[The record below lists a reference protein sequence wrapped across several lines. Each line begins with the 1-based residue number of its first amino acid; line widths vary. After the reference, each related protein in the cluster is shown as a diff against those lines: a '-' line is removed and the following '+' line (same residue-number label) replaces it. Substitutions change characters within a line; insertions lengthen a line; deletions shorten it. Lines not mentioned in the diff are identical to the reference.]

1 MSRACFQKARK
12 KTSKGRE
19 QGLGNR
25 KSKNRHKSS
34 LGICRAFL
42 LPFGPE
48 ILIHNYA
55 IKCHLPGDT
64 LKVHSYPD
72 MKAIQIL
79 EAGGPEVLQLADL
92 PIPQPGPGQVLIRV
106 EATGVNFIEIY
117 FRKGQYKASFPLVPG
132 SEAAG
137 TVEEVGPGVQGFAS
151 GDLVASVSVMGS
163 YAEYAL
169 VPAAQLVK
177 VPEDLSP
184 EKAAAAMLQGMTAHY
199 LAFSTFP
206 LKAGDTALVHA
217 GAGGVGLLL
226 TQIAARIGARVI
238 TTVSTAAKAELSRE
252 AGASDVILYTEKDFE
267 AEVKNLTG
275 GKGVDVV
282 YDSVGKTTFDKS
294 LNCLRPR
301 GLLALFGGSS
311 GAVPPFDPIQ
321 LSGKG
326 SLFLTRPTLWH
337 YIATRAELE
346 HRAGEV
352 LGWAASGELK
362 LRTEHVYALA
372 DTAQAQTDLES
383 RKTTGKILLEP

>member
-1 MSRACFQKARK
+1 MQ
-12 KTSKGRE
+12 
-19 QGLGNR
+19 
-25 KSKNRHKSS
+25 
-34 LGICRAFL
+34 
-42 LPFGPE
+42 
-48 ILIHNYA
+48 
-55 IKCHLPGDT
+55 
-64 LKVHSYPD
+64 
-72 MKAIQIL
+72 AIQIQ
-79 EAGGPEVLQLADL
+79 EAGGPEVLKLVEL
-92 PIPQPGPGQVLIRV
+92 PIPTPGPGQVLIRV
-106 EATGVNFIEIY
+106 EAIGVNFIEIY

-137 TVEEVGPGVQGFAS
+137 TVEELGPGVQGFAA
-151 GDLVASVSVMGS
+151 GELVASTSVVGS

-177 VPEDLSP
+177 VPAGLSP

-199 LAFSTFP
+199 LAYSTFP
-206 LKAGDTALVHA
+206 LKAGDTALIHA

-226 TQIAARIGARVI
+226 TQMASQIGARVI
-238 TTVSTAAKAELSRE
+238 TTVSTQAKAELSRE
-252 AGASDVILYTEKDFE
+252 AGASEVILYTEQDFE
-267 AEVKNLTG
+267 AEVKRLTD

-282 YDSVGKTTFDKS
+282 YDSVGKTTFEKS

-346 HRAGEV
+346 QRAGEV
-352 LGWAASGELK
+352 LSWAASGKLK
-362 LRTEHVYALA
+362 LRTEHIYPLA
-372 DTAQAQTDLES
+372 EAAQAQIDMES